1 MSLNVKMTWRFNFYA
16 YERPFMHGLYYI
28 CERKFYA
35 RAHVKITR
43 RWKSTLTPTTM
54 TQNCFDQY
62 PQLILPITCLTF
74 LIWDKIVNGVLIS
87 YRRSGENFI
96 KYQEN
101 SSSVMM
107 SAILMITKFYKALIL
122 QREIWCCRS
131 LLGLKGLNLW
141 FSSCPIQ
148 PRNPCFGLQL
158 CTRIWGSTL
167 DGLWKSHRRI
177 GKSCWGEI

>member
-1 MSLNVKMTWRFNFYA
+1 
-16 YERPFMHGLYYI
+16 MHGLYYI

-62 PQLILPITCLTF
+62 SQLILPITCLTF

-87 YRRSGENFI
+87 YRRSGENYI
-96 KYQEN
+96 KKRKKERKEN

-107 SAILMITKFYKALIL
+107 SAILMTTKFYKALIL

-148 PRNPCFGLQL
+148 PRNPCFGFQL
-158 CTRIWGSTL
+158 CTRIWGSAL

>member
-1 MSLNVKMTWRFNFYA
+1 
-16 YERPFMHGLYYI
+16 MHGLYYI

-62 PQLILPITCLTF
+62 SQLILPITCLTF

-87 YRRSGENFI
+87 YRRGGENFI

-101 SSSVMM
+101 SSSVIM
-107 SAILMITKFYKALIL
+107 SAILMTTMFYKALIL
-122 QREIWCCRS
+122 QREIWCCRA

-141 FSSCPIQ
+141 FSSCAIQ
-148 PRNPCFGLQL
+148 PRNLCFGLQL
-158 CTRIWGSTL
+158 CTRIWGSAL
-167 DGLWKSHRRI
+167 DGLWKSQGLANHVE
-177 GKSCWGEI
+177 GKFKTHFR

>member
-1 MSLNVKMTWRFNFYA
+1 MASIIFANVNFTHVRTWKLRD
-16 YERPFMHGLYYI
+16 G
-28 CERKFYA
+28 
-35 RAHVKITR
+35 
-43 RWKSTLTPTTM
+43 WKSTLTPTTM

-62 PQLILPITCLTF
+62 SQLILPITCLTF
-74 LIWDKIVNGVLIS
+74 LICYKIVNGVLIS

-107 SAILMITKFYKALIL
+107 SAILMTTKFYKALIL